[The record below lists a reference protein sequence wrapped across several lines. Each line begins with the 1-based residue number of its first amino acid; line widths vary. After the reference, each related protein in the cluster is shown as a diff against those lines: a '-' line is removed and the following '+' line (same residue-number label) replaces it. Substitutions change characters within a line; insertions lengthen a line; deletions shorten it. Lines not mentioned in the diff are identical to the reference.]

1 MIAKI
6 SKINRNFR
14 NTPMKNSQKIIQSVG
29 NTRKLDN
36 SPVDLNNINSEKKE
50 IINEKNK
57 LQTKKN
63 TKTERHLFS
72 WWRD

>member
-1 MIAKI
+1 
-6 SKINRNFR
+6 
-14 NTPMKNSQKIIQSVG
+14 MKNSQKIIQSVG
-29 NTRKLDN
+29 NISKLDN

>member
-1 MIAKI
+1 
-6 SKINRNFR
+6 
-14 NTPMKNSQKIIQSVG
+14 MKNSQKIIQSVG
-29 NTRKLDN
+29 KIRKLDN

>member
-1 MIAKI
+1 
-6 SKINRNFR
+6 
-14 NTPMKNSQKIIQSVG
+14 MKDSPKIIQSVG
-29 NTRKLDN
+29 KIRKLDN
-36 SPVDLNNINSEKKE
+36 SSVDLNNINFKKKE

-63 TKTERHLFS
+63 TKTKRHLFS

>member
-1 MIAKI
+1 
-6 SKINRNFR
+6 
-14 NTPMKNSQKIIQSVG
+14 MKNSQKIIQSVG
-29 NTRKLDN
+29 KIRKLDN
-36 SPVDLNNINSEKKE
+36 IPVDLNNINSEKRE